1 MSCWSVRLLRNPD
14 FLKLWTGQT
23 ISQIG
28 SRITREGLP
37 LTAVVMLGAT
47 PFQMGIMNGASGAV
61 VLACGLFAGAWADRL
76 RRRPILI
83 VTDLGRAA
91 VLGMVPLLALLHHL
105 AMPHLYVIA
114 AAAGVLTVLFDV
126 SYQAYLP
133 SLVERE
139 NLLEGNSR
147 LALSDSIAE
156 IAGPGITGVLVQWIT
171 APLAILFD
179 AISFLCSAFS
189 LALIRKRE
197 TQPAPAADPH
207 IGREIRDGLQTCWRH
222 RVLRAIA
229 ARTGTSSFFM
239 GFIGSMYILFA
250 MRELK
255 INPALLG
262 AIIAVGGAS
271 SLLGALVAEPLV
283 KRIGYGPS
291 LVGAT
296 ALTGAGALLLPLAH
310 GPVIVCAMF
319 MVASQMTDA
328 GWTVYSISEIA
339 IRQSIVPDR
348 LLGRVNSAMQLL
360 FRGIYPAG
368 AFVGGAVAQRIGV
381 RNTMLAG
388 AVGILCSN
396 LFLVFSPVRTMKSV
410 PQSE

>member
-1 MSCWSVRLLRNPD
+1 
-14 FLKLWTGQT
+14 
-23 ISQIG
+23 
-28 SRITREGLP
+28 
-37 LTAVVMLGAT
+37 
-47 PFQMGIMNGASGAV
+47 
-61 VLACGLFAGAWADRL
+61 
-76 RRRPILI
+76 
-83 VTDLGRAA
+83 
-91 VLGMVPLLALLHHL
+91 
-105 AMPHLYVIA
+105 
-114 AAAGVLTVLFDV
+114 
-126 SYQAYLP
+126 
-133 SLVERE
+133 
-139 NLLEGNSR
+139 
-147 LALSDSIAE
+147 
-156 IAGPGITGVLVQWIT
+156 
-171 APLAILFD
+171 
-179 AISFLCSAFS
+179 
-189 LALIRKRE
+189 
-197 TQPAPAADPH
+197 
-207 IGREIRDGLQTCWRH
+207 
-222 RVLRAIA
+222 
-229 ARTGTSSFFM
+229 M

-255 INPALLG
+255 ISPALLG

-291 LVGAT
+291 LIGA
-296 ALTGAGALLLPLAH
+296 AGLTGAGALLLPLAH

-396 LFLVFSPVRTMKSV
+396 LFLVFSPVRSMKSA